1 MILAGMDTTAN
12 SLARVLEILAD
23 QPDRQAKLRA
33 EVIDA
38 LEADGED
45 GFVDFDKLM
54 ALPYLEAVCR
64 ETLRLYVAAFF
75 SSAPYTC

>member
-23 QPDRQAKLRA
+23 QPDRQEKLRA

-54 ALPYLEAVCR
+54 ALSYLEAICR
-64 ETLRLYVAAFF
+64 ETLRLYVVAFF
-75 SSAPYTC
+75 HSLLC

>member
-12 SLARVLEILAD
+12 SLARLLEILAD
-23 QPDRQAKLRA
+23 EPDRQEKLRA
-33 EVIDA
+33 EIMDA
-38 LEADGED
+38 VGADDED

-64 ETLRLYVAAFF
+64 ETLRLYVGDFF
-75 SSAPYTC
+75 SSLPC